1 VRAAI
6 HVVAKTS
13 PKDGRI
19 MSEGDV
25 TPDVDARTSMD
36 ACMTFCCNVLLTD
49 RSSILY
55 TKHSA
60 TDIFVTSSTAKF
72 NPCLIIQSPMLKDTL
87 YERFGL
93 HSQNPYDQCKTLP

>member
-36 ACMTFCCNVLLTD
+36 ACMTFCCDVLLTD

-60 TDIFVTSSTAKF
+60 PTFLSRQAPQILKSPLPNHSVT
-72 NPCLIIQSPMLKDTL
+72 PC
-87 YERFGL
+87 
-93 HSQNPYDQCKTLP
+93 